1 MERVPVRAKV
11 AGFTL
16 VELMITV
23 TIVAILAAI
32 AIPAFSTYI
41 RKARTTEATGFL
53 AEIKS
58 RQESYRFDFGMYCN
72 VSRTRLNT
80 YPAGA
85 PTARARAWASS
96 PEWNELG
103 AAPPGGMALFS
114 YSTVAGP
121 PGTTPVAGGYPD
133 ARGYD
138 TLDFWFVSMAVGDL
152 DGDTNTM
159 VIESYSHSKL
169 LWSSHGDNGE

>member
-1 MERVPVRAKV
+1 MERVAVRAKL

-72 VSRTRLNT
+72 VSGTRLNT
-80 YPAGA
+80 WPAGA
-85 PTARARAWASS
+85 PTARARAWPASQ
-96 PEWNELG
+96 EWNALG
-103 AAPPGGMALFS
+103 AAPPGRQALFS

-121 PGTTPVAGGYPD
+121 PGTDPGAAGYPD

-152 DGDTNTM
+152 DGDGTTM
-159 VIESYSHSKL
+159 MIESYSHSKM